1 MFLCYHLYMLFH
13 YVAADEAGKMTE
25 GEYEADAL
33 NDVLRFLGGK
43 QLRPVSVKP
52 IKQVKIGFIGGFF
65 GGINTS
71 DKVFLTK
78 YLALMLRVG
87 TDLLSAINI
96 LIIDF
101 DKPAMRNFLLEVRD
115 DLTKGQ
121 PFYKTFARHPKD
133 FSPTVINLVKA
144 AEASG
149 TLQKTFEDLS
159 GSLEKEA
166 EIKGKVKS
174 AMIYPIILLC
184 LALGIL
190 TFLVTFA
197 LPKVANVFSQSGINP
212 PWFSQ
217 IVFSVGLFLG
227 ANILV
232 ILPTFLVLVAI
243 TVWVA
248 TKTEPGRRVFSRIL
262 TSLPLV
268 RTVYHEI
275 AVQRMA
281 STMSSLMRAGLPIV
295 ETITIAAETV
305 GLDSYRTA
313 LLRIAND
320 GLAKG
325 LTIGEAFRRETV
337 FPKMVSNLV
346 AISEKAGHLEEVL
359 DTLAQFYESNIDANI
374 KALVSLLEP
383 AMLLIMGVM
392 VGVIALS
399 IIVPIYQ
406 LTTSF

>member
-1 MFLCYHLYMLFH
+1 MLFH
-13 YVAADEAGKMTE
+13 YVAADEAGKMVE
-25 GEYEADAL
+25 GDYEADAL
-33 NDVLRFLGGK
+33 NDALRFLGSK
-43 QLRPVSVKP
+43 QLRPISVKP
-52 IKQVKIGFIGGFF
+52 MKQVKIGFFSGLF

-96 LIIDF
+96 LILDF
-101 DKPAMRNFLLEVRD
+101 DKPAMRNFLLEVRE
-115 DLTKGQ
+115 DLSKGQ
-121 PFYKTFARHPKD
+121 PFYSAFARHPKD

-149 TLQKTFEDLS
+149 SLEKTFEDLS
-159 GSLEKEA
+159 VSLERDA
-166 EIKGKVKS
+166 EIQGKVKS
-174 AMIYPIILLC
+174 AMIYPIVLLC
-184 LALGIL
+184 IATAIL

-217 IVFSVGLFLG
+217 IVFTVGLFLG
-227 ANILV
+227 ANIFIILPVGLV
-232 ILPTFLVLVAI
+232 IVGIL
-243 TVWVA
+243 VWVV
-248 TKTEPGRRVFSRIL
+248 TKTEGGSRIFSKVL

-268 RTVYHEI
+268 RTVYREI

-295 ETITIAAETV
+295 QTITIAAETV

-313 LLRIAND
+313 LLRVANE
-320 GLAKG
+320 GLSKG
-325 LTIGEAFRRETV
+325 LTIGEAFHRETV
-337 FPKMVSNLV
+337 FPTMVSNLV

-383 AMLLIMGVM
+383 AMLLVMGVM
-392 VGVIALS
+392 VGIIALS

>member
-1 MFLCYHLYMLFH
+1 MLFH
-13 YVAADEAGKMTE
+13 YVAVDEAGKMTE

-52 IKQVKIGFIGGFF
+52 MEQVKLGFVKGLF

-96 LIIDF
+96 LILDF
-101 DKPAMRNFLLEVRD
+101 DKPAMRNFLLEVRE
-115 DLTKGQ
+115 DLSKGQ
-121 PFYKTFARHPKD
+121 PFYAAFARHPKD

-144 AEASG
+144 AETSG
-149 TLQKTFEDLS
+149 TLEKTFGDLS
-159 GSLEKEA
+159 ISLEKDA
-166 EIKGKVKS
+166 EIQSKVKS

-184 LALGIL
+184 IATAIL
-190 TFLVTFA
+190 TFLVTYA
-197 LPKVANVFSQSGINP
+197 LPKVANVFSESGINP
-212 PWFSQ
+212 PWFSRV
-217 IVFSVGLFLG
+217 VFAVGLFIG
-227 ANILV
+227 ANIFI
-232 ILPTFLVLVAI
+232 ILPVAFVAIGVLV
-243 TVWVA
+243 WVV
-248 TKTEPGRRVFSRIL
+248 TKTEPGKKVFSQVL

-268 RTVYHEI
+268 RTVYQEMAI
-275 AVQRMA
+275 QRMA

-295 ETITIAAETV
+295 QTINIAAETV
-305 GLDSYRTA
+305 GLGAYRNA

-320 GLAKG
+320 GLTKG
-325 LTIGEAFRRETV
+325 LTIGEAFRREKV
-337 FPKMVSNLV
+337 FPTMISNLV
-346 AISEKAGHLEEVL
+346 AISERAGHLEEVL

-383 AMLLIMGVM
+383 TMLLIMGVM
-392 VGVIALS
+392 VAVIALS